1 MSFVIATEKKKGKEG
16 RSEDR
21 PFFSRPFFFLLAGQC
36 VTGALGHRST
46 RPAAGVQRGA
56 GRLRHSGW
64 ARRFTGRSEKK
75 VREMCQCQSLSPF
88 GWGDANFFADGQ
100 PSNFS
105 AVHSLGEFPSPPLP
119 APPSSQSSCVRR
131 PPPPQRCVGTLQTC
145 RAQKTVEERIDRR
158 RGEGRRAGS
167 SAPRL

>member
-21 PFFSRPFFFLLAGQC
+21 PFFSPPVLFLLAGQC
-36 VTGALGHRST
+36 VTGALGQRST
-46 RPAAGVQRGA
+46 RPARAPEKEA

-64 ARRFTGRSEKK
+64 ARRFTGGSEKK
-75 VREMCQCQSLSPF
+75 IGEMCQCQSLSPF
-88 GWGDANFFADGQ
+88 GRGDANFFADGQ

-119 APPSSQSSCVRR
+119 PLNLLVSDVRLFPPRSAASELCRR
-131 PPPPQRCVGTLQTC
+131 
-145 RAQKTVEERIDRR
+145 VERKRPWKKESTEEG
-158 RGEGRRAGS
+158 GEGRRAGS